1 MVQVKVAYISNKPPL
16 VVEHAFPLMGFVG
29 LSANATFCGS
39 GGIMSTARL
48 ELPYS
53 YISRPSLWSRLLG
66 VESNVRVVVECIIH
80 RFNVLGVW
88 VDVLC
93 K

>member
-1 MVQVKVAYISNKPPL
+1 
-16 VVEHAFPLMGFVG
+16 
-29 LSANATFCGS
+29 
-39 GGIMSTARL
+39 MSTARL

-53 YISRPSLWSRLLG
+53 YISRPSLGSRLFG
-66 VESNVRVVVECIIH
+66 VESNVRVVVTCIIH